1 MDHNVI
7 MLLACFLAG
16 FASTMNI
23 WVEKWDDVRIGL
35 NDFYMVG
42 LMTGWMFFFMGVFSL
57 HIGRVVFGAIVA
69 GLFFYLIRNQVFLT
83 EIQYLRGMIPHHSMA
98 IMMSKQVEQ
107 KPNSI
112 AHLLDQIIQTQQKE
126 LIIMK
131 DYLNEVDAVYA

>member
-98 IMMSKQVEQ
+98 VTMSRR
-107 KPNSI
+107 
-112 AHLLDQIIQTQQKE
+112 LLEKGAGPLTPFVQNIIDTQE
-126 LIIMK
+126 REITIMK
-131 DYLNEVDAVYA
+131 SALAS

>member
-1 MDHNVI
+1 MI

-16 FASTMNI
+16 FASTMNV

-57 HIGRVVFGAIVA
+57 HIGRVVFGGIVA
-69 GLFFYLIRNQVFLT
+69 GIFFYLIRNQVFLT

-98 IMMSKQVEQ
+98 IMMSKKIEQ
-107 KPNSI
+107 QPNSI
-112 AHLLDQIIQTQQKE
+112 THLLDQIIQTQQKE

-131 DYLNEVDAVYA
+131 DYLNEIDAVYA